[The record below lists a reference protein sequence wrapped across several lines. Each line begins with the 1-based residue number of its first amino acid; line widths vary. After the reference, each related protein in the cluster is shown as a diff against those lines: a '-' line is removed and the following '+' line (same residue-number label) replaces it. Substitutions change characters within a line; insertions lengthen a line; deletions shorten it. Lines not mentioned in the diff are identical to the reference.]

1 MSLRLKRNEGLTEGL
16 QRISKELLRDLLQ
29 SIGQDRLTAAQ
40 MHDARKIIKNLR
52 AMLRLTRGAM
62 RRAAQ
67 ATTLCGTLGKV
78 LPPVARRIV
87 FIAQEYLVAQWSAGS
102 YGLRPRD
109 FRILKGLSII

>member
-1 MSLRLKRNEGLTEGL
+1 MNRPLKRKEGLTEGL
-16 QRISKELLRDLLQ
+16 QRVSEELLRDLLQ
-29 SIGQDRLTAAQ
+29 AMGQKKLTPRQ
-40 MHDARKIIKNLR
+40 VHDARKIIKNLR

-78 LPPVARRIV
+78 LPPVARRII